1 MPLLD
6 AVAMINSYG
15 MEVVSGIILGLDTD
29 TAATGARL
37 TEFIDRSHIPILTI
51 NLLQALPKTP
61 LWDRLA
67 ASGRLSFDPTR
78 ESNVVFMRPYEE
90 VLATWRAAVRHA
102 YSPEAMFGRYEWNLR
117 ETYPNRLALPF
128 TRARLNRRNLR
139 RGATLL
145 AKIALGIG
153 LRGGYR
159 RIFWR
164 FAAKALRA
172 GRIAELISASLVAHH
187 MIRFAREC
195 NEGTQNAAFYA
206 DRVKTLGDER
216 AAA

>member
-1 MPLLD
+1 
-6 AVAMINSYG
+6 
-15 MEVVSGIILGLDTD
+15 
-29 TAATGARL
+29 
-37 TEFIDRSHIPILTI
+37 LTI

-67 ASGRLSFDPTR
+67 ASGRLSFDPQR
-78 ESNVVFMRPYEE
+78 ESNVVFTRPYEE

-117 ETYPNRLALPF
+117 ETYPNRLTLPP

-153 LRGGYR
+153 IRGDHR

-172 GRIAELISASLVAHH
+172 GRVKDLISASLVAHH

-195 NEGTQNAAFYA
+195 DEGTQNAAFYA